1 MYEKVFYLE
10 ISKFIPTFVKKLS
23 YTPCYKYVLF
33 LFYLIKKEIMIE
45 ALKVI
50 LLFKKPD
57 WDDFR
62 LPYIFIGVIGW
73 LEIIA
78 IVIGLIK

>member
-1 MYEKVFYLE
+1 
-10 ISKFIPTFVKKLS
+10 
-23 YTPCYKYVLF
+23 
-33 LFYLIKKEIMIE
+33 MIE